1 MMLNKFSTN
10 GISVLFEEPEAHLHP
25 DRQVKM
31 ADLIACAINNGCH
44 MQVTTHSDYFLK
56 RINNLIKL
64 HILKGKMDPT
74 DFSKL
79 LNEWKIREDFL
90 IDMKN
95 VGAFLLK
102 KTTNGCSEIVT
113 QNILEDN
120 EIPFDSFY
128 QVIEEDIQLSNII
141 KKLMNN

>member
-1 MMLNKFSTN
+1 
-10 GISVLFEEPEAHLHP
+10 
-25 DRQVKM
+25 
-31 ADLIACAINNGCH
+31 
-44 MQVTTHSDYFLK
+44 
-56 RINNLIKL
+56 
-64 HILKGKMDPT
+64 
-74 DFSKL
+74 
-79 LNEWKIREDFL
+79 
-90 IDMKN
+90 MKN